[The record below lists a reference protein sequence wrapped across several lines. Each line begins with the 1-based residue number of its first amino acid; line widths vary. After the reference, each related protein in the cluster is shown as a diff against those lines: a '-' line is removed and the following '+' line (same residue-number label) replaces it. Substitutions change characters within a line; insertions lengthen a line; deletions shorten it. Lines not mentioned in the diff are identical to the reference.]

1 MARLRDDDAD
11 STEKRA
17 EKQNPHTTGKENARN
32 GHMAM
37 DKTTPWDMAKTTRHV
52 EADDG
57 NAGKNPQPKR
67 RHKPTYNEI
76 KLKINI

>member
-1 MARLRDDDAD
+1 MTMRTAR
-11 STEKRA
+11 KRGREA
-17 EKQNPHTTGKENARN
+17 ESPHHRQGERPERTYG
-32 GHMAM
+32 M

-52 EADDG
+52 EADND

-76 KLKINI
+76 KLK

>member
-1 MARLRDDDAD
+1 
-11 STEKRA
+11 
-17 EKQNPHTTGKENARN
+17 
-32 GHMAM
+32 MAM
-37 DKTTPWDMAKTTRHV
+37 DKRTPWDMAKTTRHV
-52 EADDG
+52 EADED

>member
-1 MARLRDDDAD
+1 
-11 STEKRA
+11 
-17 EKQNPHTTGKENARN
+17 
-32 GHMAM
+32 M

-52 EADDG
+52 EADNG
-57 NAGKNPQPKR
+57 NAGKNSQPKR